1 MMAVVLPVLCFAALL
16 KKDDLRESFL
26 TSAVATGF
34 FIALSTE
41 LLSVFDSIA
50 YIWLVL
56 CWTVYLSGLAV
67 WRYRSQPTAEPVPR
81 PQTTVYQNI
90 LLALLLCIFG
100 VSGITAIVAAPNNF
114 DSLTYHLPRIMH
126 WIQNRSVEHYPTHID
141 RQLVLAPF
149 SEFGIMH
156 LQILSG
162 GDRFDNCVQWFS
174 MVGSA
179 LGVSLIVRALGG
191 SLNSQ
196 IVSAVIAVSVPMG
209 LLQSTSTQNDYA
221 VTFWLV
227 CLTYYVIKAK
237 QCPDAR
243 HALLVGLS
251 LAFAIFTKGT
261 AYLVA
266 LPFMLVYT
274 WVVITATGFKK
285 ATAYLL
291 VVAAMILLVNGG
303 HYARNMKV
311 YGNPISPGTGN
322 DIICKSV
329 GVRPTISCITKN
341 VATQLVSGF
350 RDADLALAALTG
362 YVHDAIGVQ
371 INDPDLTADRDFVLQ
386 TRTHEDFASN
396 HLHMMLMLVAAVA
409 LVLGRKR
416 YPRDTMLFAAAAIL
430 SFVVLSAGIKWNPFI
445 SRYFLPVLVI
455 SAPFLSL
462 IYDVPKIRPVV
473 NACAILLLLCSFPV
487 LAENEMR
494 PLLGE
499 KSVLVTERIDQYFI
513 TRPQARQYFAATA
526 TMIKQQGVTNIGI
539 LDRDGNMWEYVLWVM
554 LKSDGDKYRI
564 EHVDVQ
570 NRSGGIKLIDF
581 SKYQPVRI

>member
-16 KKDDLRESFL
+16 KKDDFRESFL

-56 CWTVYLSGLAV
+56 CWTVYLFGLVV
-67 WRYRSQPTAEPVPR
+67 WRYRSPVTAQALPR
-81 PQTTVYQNI
+81 PQTTLYQNI
-90 LLALLLCIFG
+90 LLALLLCIIG
-100 VSGITAIVAAPNNF
+100 ITGITAIVAAPNNF

-274 WVVITATGFKK
+274 WVVIASTGIRK

-291 VVAAMILLVNGG
+291 VVSAVILLVNGG

-322 DIICKSV
+322 DIICKSF
-329 GVRPTISCITKN
+329 GVTPTISCITKN
-341 VATQLVSGF
+341 VATQLVSGM
-350 RDADLALAALTG
+350 RGADQALAALTD
-362 YVHDAIGVQ
+362 YIHDAIGVQ
-371 INDPDLTADRDFVLQ
+371 VNAPDLTADRDFVLQ

-396 HLHMMLMLVAAVA
+396 PLHMMLMLIAAAA
-409 LVLGRKR
+409 LVIGRKR
-416 YPRDTMLFAAAAIL
+416 YPGDTMLFAAAAIL
-430 SFVVLSAGIKWNPFI
+430 SFVVLSVGIKWNPFI

-473 NACAILLLLCSFPV
+473 NACAVVLLLCSFPV

-499 KSVLVTERIDQYFI
+499 KSVFVTERIDQYFM
-513 TRPQARQYFAATA
+513 TRPQAKQYFAATA
-526 TMIKQQGVTNIGI
+526 NMIKHQGITNIGI

-564 EHVDVQ
+564 EHVDVTNQ
-570 NRSGGIKLIDF
+570 SGDIKLMDF
-581 SKYQPVRI
+581 SKYHPVRI

>member
-156 LQILSG
+156 LHVLSG

-179 LGVSLIVRALGG
+179 VGVSLIVRALGG
-191 SLNSQ
+191 GLNSQ

-285 ATAYLL
+285 GTAYLL
-291 VVAAMILLVNGG
+291 VVFAMILLVNGG

-311 YGNPISPGTGN
+311 YGDPISPGTGN
-322 DIICKSV
+322 DIICKSF
-329 GVRPTISCITKN
+329 GVTPTISCITKN

-371 INDPDLTADRDFVLQ
+371 VNDPDLTADRDFILQ
-386 TRTHEDFASN
+386 TKNHEDFAPN
-396 HLHMMLMLVAAVA
+396 PLHMMLMLLAAAA

-430 SFVVLSAGIKWNPFI
+430 SFVVLSVGIKWNPFI

-462 IYDVPKIRPVV
+462 IYDVPKMRPVV

-499 KSVLVTERIDQYFI
+499 KSVLVTERIDQYFM

-526 TMIKQQGVTNIGI
+526 NMIKQQGITNVGI

-570 NRSGGIKLIDF
+570 NRSGGIKLLDF